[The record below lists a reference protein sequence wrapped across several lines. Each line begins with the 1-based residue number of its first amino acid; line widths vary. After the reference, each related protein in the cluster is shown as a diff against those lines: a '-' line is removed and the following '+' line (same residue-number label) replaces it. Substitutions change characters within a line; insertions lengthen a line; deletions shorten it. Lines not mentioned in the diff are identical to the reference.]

1 MALTVDLTET
11 AIGTPLGGCYLR
23 IVRLGGD
30 KDTLRVSVEAY
41 ANEQARRDGKM
52 PILIHTHVVTA
63 TEVAGPLFPALYAHL
78 KTLPEYAGAVD
89 C

>member
-11 AIGTPLGGCYLR
+11 AIGTSLEGCYLR
-23 IVRLGGD
+23 IVKLSGD
-30 KDTLRVSVEAY
+30 KDALRLNIEAY

-52 PILIHTHVVTA
+52 PILIYTHVVTT